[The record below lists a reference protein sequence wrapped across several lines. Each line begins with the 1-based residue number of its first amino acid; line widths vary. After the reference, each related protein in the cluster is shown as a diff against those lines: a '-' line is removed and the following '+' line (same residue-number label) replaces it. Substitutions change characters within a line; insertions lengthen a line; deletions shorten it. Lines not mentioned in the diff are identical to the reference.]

1 VVSGS
6 DDKNLNLYNMDMH
19 TPIYQFLDAHEGNL
33 EIVSPIFKSF
43 MKDPISCVTFSP
55 DGKSIISGAG
65 DNSIKVFDMESKK
78 EAYHFVEVQE
88 GKFLGFVQE

>member
-1 VVSGS
+1 M
-6 DDKNLNLYNMDMH
+6 KYENLFK
-19 TPIYQFLDAHEGNL
+19 TFL
-33 EIVSPIFKSF
+33 
-43 MKDPISCVTFSP
+43 DPISCVTFSP

-88 GKFLGFVQE
+88 GKLSLKFRSSIISI